1 MLKKSFDLDKVRAS
15 GQNFFNGKGQVQETQ
30 NSAYQIKNT
39 RKVIETEA
47 QLLSN
52 RIALLRQEEL
62 KAIRRIEEA
71 KKKAIDDYSSKV
83 KNEERQKMV
92 ISNLYLNLINP
103 ILES

>member
-1 MLKKSFDLDKVRAS
+1 MLQKSFDLDKVRTS
-15 GQNFFNGKGQVQETQ
+15 GQKFFHGKGQAQETEK
-30 NSAYQIKNT
+30 SAYHIKNT

-62 KAIRRIEEA
+62 KAMRRIEDA
-71 KKKAIDDYSSKV
+71 KKKAIDVYSSKV

-92 ISNLYLNLINP
+92 SPLLYISISYVP
-103 ILES
+103 IES

>member
-1 MLKKSFDLDKVRAS
+1 MLKKSFDLDKVRHS
-15 GQNFFNGKGQVQETQ
+15 GQNFFRGKSPAQETEK
-30 NSAYQIKNT
+30 SAYQIKNT

-62 KAIRRIEEA
+62 KAMRRIEDA
-71 KKKAIDDYSSKV
+71 KKKAIDVYSSKV

-92 ISNLYLNLINP
+92 P
-103 ILES
+103 ILIYISIL

>member
-1 MLKKSFDLDKVRAS
+1 MLKKSFDLDKVRNS
-15 GQNFFNGKGQVQETQ
+15 GQNFFRGKSQAQETEK
-30 NSAYQIKNT
+30 SAYQIKNT

-62 KAIRRIEEA
+62 KAMRRIEDA
-71 KKKAIDDYSSKV
+71 KKKAIDVYSSKV

-92 ISNLYLNLINP
+92 P
-103 ILES
+103 ILIYISIL

>member
-15 GQNFFNGKGQVQETQ
+15 GQNFFHGKGQTLETEK
-30 NSAYQIKNT
+30 SAYQIKNT

-47 QLLSN
+47 QLLAN

-62 KAIRRIEEA
+62 KAMRRIEDA
-71 KKKAIDDYSSKV
+71 KKKAIEVYSSKV

-92 ISNLYLNLINP
+92 SLLFFMSIS
-103 ILES
+103 